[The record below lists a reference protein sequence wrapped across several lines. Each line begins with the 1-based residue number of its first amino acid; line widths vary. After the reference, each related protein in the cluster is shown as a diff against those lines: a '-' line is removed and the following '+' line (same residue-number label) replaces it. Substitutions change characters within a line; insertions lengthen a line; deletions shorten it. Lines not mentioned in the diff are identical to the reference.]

1 MKEGSFPWLHHRLVC
16 VVSNRLVEQRNKDV
30 RETWTAKFNLLI
42 IKSETWQYV
51 LQSLSNSCKQICSV
65 SCSENR
71 LHTFLSQDGCKK
83 LMSWAWSSA
92 RIYVKVIHNYVV
104 CVRTCVYIEEYSS
117 YTSKGADCQSVW
129 FAGGKGGV

>member
-1 MKEGSFPWLHHRLVC
+1 MKEGSFPCLHHRLVC
-16 VVSNRLVEQRNKDV
+16 VVSNRLFDQRNKDV
-30 RETWTAKFNLLI
+30 RETWTAKFNLPI
-42 IKSETWQYV
+42 IISETCQYF
-51 LQSLSNSCKQICSV
+51 LQSLSNRCKQICSV
-65 SCSENR
+65 SCCESR
-71 LHTFLSQDGCKK
+71 LHTFLSQDVCKA

-104 CVRTCVYIEEYSS
+104 CVYIEEYSS